1 MSRQTVESAPFTL
14 EPFDWPSAQSFY
26 RGWLRLGVVALL
38 LLPDARASHE
48 LLGWLPFWL
57 LCVPALALLQ
67 QRLTRPPRV
76 QASGTAAA
84 LSGRPASSRALPSA
98 NARMTQSHVEAGRD
112 AGARSPHLA
121 RCGALPISP

>member
-1 MSRQTVESAPFTL
+1 MSRQSVESAPFAL
-14 EPFDWPSAQSFY
+14 EPFAWPSAQSFY

-67 QRLTRPPRV
+67 QRLTRPPHV
-76 QASGTAAA
+76 QASGCAA
-84 LSGRPASSRALPSA
+84 GVSSS
-98 NARMTQSHVEAGRD
+98 
-112 AGARSPHLA
+112 ARS
-121 RCGALPISP
+121 GASRSP